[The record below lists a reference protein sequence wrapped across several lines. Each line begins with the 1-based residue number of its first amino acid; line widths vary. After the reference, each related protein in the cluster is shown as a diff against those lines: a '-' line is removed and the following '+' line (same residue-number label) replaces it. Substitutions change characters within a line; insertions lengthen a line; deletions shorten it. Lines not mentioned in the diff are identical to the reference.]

1 MAWESVG
8 EKGGDCPAIT
18 RRSPFWET
26 ASPTPGCGVSRGEV
40 RRIPKNDPLYR
51 LKKRFW
57 ASFGPARFQQVFN
70 KFRKVIDRDNN
81 PLSTGATVWQVGK
94 DWQASESCNDGAKT
108 AVFLEG
114 NQGRARRGMA
124 AKQRSIT
131 AETLPGLFVPVVLF
145 IPGAFWLPFPFHHH
159 FPDSPSDP
167 VGERCPKI
175 RDNSRNR
182 RFPNDVSP
190 KRHCPKTA
198 VLCLCLP

>member
-26 ASPTPGCGVSRGEV
+26 SSPTPGCGVPRGEV

-94 DWQASESCNDGAKT
+94 D
-108 AVFLEG
+108 
-114 NQGRARRGMA
+114 
-124 AKQRSIT
+124 
-131 AETLPGLFVPVVLF
+131 
-145 IPGAFWLPFPFHHH
+145 
-159 FPDSPSDP
+159 
-167 VGERCPKI
+167 
-175 RDNSRNR
+175 
-182 RFPNDVSP
+182 
-190 KRHCPKTA
+190 
-198 VLCLCLP
+198 